1 MDENT
6 IFYAVK
12 SNQEKV
18 DFSELSDFLYKSGIL
33 EKFSFSLIDVDPVFY
48 FRQDFLEYISKNGIS
63 SLFNFTISLED
74 ITSKS
79 MKVDEIE
86 SVILKFITQLNGA
99 EKILIIDPYFYSTDS
114 KSDLFEKSI
123 KAISSKVQEIIL
135 VTSPRHVKNKADI
148 DSKIKLLIPNIILNN
163 ITTDDIHDR
172 FWIGIDKKKGVVIG
186 TSFNGIGK
194 KLALVDRISESD
206 VNDIVK
212 DIEKMTGTSLLK

>member
-1 MDENT
+1 
-6 IFYAVK
+6 
-12 SNQEKV
+12 
-18 DFSELSDFLYKSGIL
+18 
-33 EKFSFSLIDVDPVFY
+33 
-48 FRQDFLEYISKNGIS
+48 
-63 SLFNFTISLED
+63 
-74 ITSKS
+74 

-99 EKILIIDPYFYSTDS
+99 EKILITDPYFYSTDS

-135 VTSPRHVKNKADI
+135 VTSSRHVKNKADI